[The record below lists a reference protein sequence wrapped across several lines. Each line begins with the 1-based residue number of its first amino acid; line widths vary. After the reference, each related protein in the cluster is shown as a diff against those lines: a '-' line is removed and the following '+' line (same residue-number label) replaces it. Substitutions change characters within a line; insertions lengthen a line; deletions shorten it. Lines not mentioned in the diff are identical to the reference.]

1 VLLHVYSV
9 ESSLSTDERVSIN
22 TLSEQF
28 SELAQASRELI
39 GLLDEAD
46 EKYWKFMLERALP
59 KVNAHEL
66 AGATLILGCYG
77 GMDTF
82 SDLIIGGRYEEGE
95 PLKYQNLNARLMHL
109 RTRTFEAARR
119 IAARQVW

>member
-1 VLLHVYSV
+1 
-9 ESSLSTDERVSIN
+9 
-22 TLSEQF
+22 
-28 SELAQASRELI
+28 
-39 GLLDEAD
+39 LLDEAD

-82 SDLIIGGRYEEGE
+82 SDLIIGKVYESGE
-95 PLKYQNLNARLMHL
+95 PLKYQNLNARLTHL

-119 IAARQVW
+119 IAPRQLWEI

>member
-1 VLLHVYSV
+1 MRSINIDFISPKGTL
-9 ESSLSTDERVSIN
+9 IN

-28 SELAQASRELI
+28 GELAKASRELI
-39 GLLDEAD
+39 SLLDEAD

-82 SDLIIGGRYEEGE
+82 SDLIIGKPYENDE
-95 PLKYQNLNARLMHL
+95 PLKYQNLNARLTHL

>member
-1 VLLHVYSV
+1 M
-9 ESSLSTDERVSIN
+9 IN

-28 SELAQASRELI
+28 DELEKASRELI

-82 SDLIIGGRYEEGE
+82 SDLIIGKRFETEA
-95 PLKYQNLNARLMHL
+95 PLRYQNLNARLMHL

-119 IAARQVW
+119 IAARQTW

>member
-1 VLLHVYSV
+1 
-9 ESSLSTDERVSIN
+9 
-22 TLSEQF
+22 
-28 SELAQASRELI
+28 
-39 GLLDEAD
+39 
-46 EKYWKFMLERALP
+46 MLERALP

-82 SDLIIGGRYEEGE
+82 SDLIIGKAYESGE
-95 PLKYQNLNARLMHL
+95 PLKYQNLNARLTHL
-109 RTRTFEAARR
+109 RTRIEAARR

>member
-1 VLLHVYSV
+1 MSQ
-9 ESSLSTDERVSIN
+9 
-22 TLSEQF
+22 QF
-28 SELAQASRELI
+28 SELEQASRELV

-46 EKYWKFMLERALP
+46 EKYWKFIIERALP

-66 AGATLILGCYG
+66 SGATLILGCYG
-77 GMDTF
+77 GIDTF
-82 SDLIIGGRYEEGE
+82 SDLIIGKRFESAQ